1 MKKSIF
7 SKLMLG
13 ALVAFTG
20 FGLTACGDDDDEPKV
35 EDKFTTEYAFE
46 VEFTAD
52 LLATADVKAYILSPE
67 GVVSEQT
74 ITKAKNTWTLKG
86 NSIPDKAG
94 VRFDFDAK
102 SGNFSGDYEIAY
114 VVNTTVTCFK
124 NGGIESTKTE
134 KSDET
139 YTVPAENLTEF
150 YGTQLTLGGEVNAQ
164 GAASVTDGSNLDFGL
179 NGGVSRPPMGGVWGV
194 GDGV

>member
-1 MKKSIF
+1 MKTNKIF
-7 SKLMLG
+7 H
-13 ALVAFTG
+13 ALITIVMSALSLS
-20 FGLTACGDDDDEPKV
+20 LTACGDDDEPKV
-35 EDKFTTEYAFE
+35 EDKFTTEYTFE
-46 VEFTAD
+46 VEFSAD

-67 GVVSEQT
+67 GTVSEET

-102 SGNFSGDYEIAY
+102 TGNFSGDYEAGY
-114 VVNTTVTCFK
+114 KVNTTVTCYK

-134 KSDET
+134 KSDES

-164 GAASVTDGSNLDFGL
+164 GAPSVTDGSNLDFGL
-179 NGGVSRPPMGGVWGV
+179 NDLGNRPPYGWRGGG
-194 GDGV
+194 GDLH